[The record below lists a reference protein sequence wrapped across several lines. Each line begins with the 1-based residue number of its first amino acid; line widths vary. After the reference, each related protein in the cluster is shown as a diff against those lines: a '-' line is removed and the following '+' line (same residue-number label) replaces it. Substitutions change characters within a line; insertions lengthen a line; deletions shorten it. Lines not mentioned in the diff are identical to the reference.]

1 MDDLCFFISSM
12 EYLQEE
18 SDKGFD
24 KHINNL
30 KDIKKKLDDIEKSL
44 ENQIKTLNDDMLD
57 EKYDYDYV
65 KYRRLKRENKTI

>member
-24 KHINNL
+24 KHMNNL
-30 KDIKKKLDDIEKSL
+30 KDIKKIS
-44 ENQIKTLNDDMLD
+44 
-57 EKYDYDYV
+57 
-65 KYRRLKRENKTI
+65 